1 MTSIA
6 SSFILCSYAKHF
18 NYDELNVYDPA
29 DFAVSSLHFCL
40 LVFTGEAKNS
50 NMQAMDQQHM
60 SPQFHQLQNMN
71 DNMMMGGSNRGK
83 LVIVSGPHS
92 VIALRAN
99 R

>member
-18 NYDELNVYDPA
+18 NYDELNVYDLA
-29 DFAVSSLHFCL
+29 DFAVSSSCL
-40 LVFTGEAKNS
+40 LVFTGGAKNS

-60 SPQFHQLQNMN
+60 SAQFHQMQNMN

-83 LVIVSGPHS
+83 LVIVSWPHS
-92 VIALRAN
+92 VIDLRAN